1 MGEDGRLRLVSKSEH
16 YHAPVGHSFPGYGL
30 LEHARRLGIP
40 NATHNNTRGHVTRLL
55 EEELVRV
62 ANGLPAGADP
72 ARAAALNRVL
82 NLETGSLACEAALK
96 MMLGR
101 FYRAQADSPAPKYAG
116 RVPVFVVL
124 GNAEGGL
131 QANYHGTTLLA
142 QALRGMWPD
151 VRRAGERGGAF
162 RVVAVRPNRLD
173 DVEAAFARWDRRP
186 YKVAGFLHELVMMN
200 YGALVLEPGPLRR
213 IYALCRRHDV
223 PVLCDEIQS
232 CLWAP
237 QGFLFREYG
246 IRPDFVAA
254 GKGFPGGEY
263 PASRLVFRARYDC
276 LPQFGALVTNGQE
289 ELASLAYLITWRWAA
304 ANAERTAA
312 VGERF
317 AARLQELAARFPEHI
332 VRVTGWRHLQGVHFR
347 NVAGAQ
353 ALASRLQA
361 GGLDI
366 SVQAYKTEVP
376 PVALLKLP
384 LIADGRI
391 VDTVAERIGAAL
403 AASCVTVRA

>member
-1 MGEDGRLRLVSKSEH
+1 
-16 YHAPVGHSFPGYGL
+16 
-30 LEHARRLGIP
+30 
-40 NATHNNTRGHVTRLL
+40 
-55 EEELVRV
+55 
-62 ANGLPAGADP
+62 
-72 ARAAALNRVL
+72 
-82 NLETGSLACEAALK
+82 
-96 MMLGR
+96 
-101 FYRAQADSPAPKYAG
+101 
-116 RVPVFVVL
+116 
-124 GNAEGGL
+124 
-131 QANYHGTTLLA
+131 
-142 QALRGMWPD
+142 
-151 VRRAGERGGAF
+151 
-162 RVVAVRPNRLD
+162 
-173 DVEAAFARWDRRP
+173 
-186 YKVAGFLHELVMMN
+186 
-200 YGALVLEPGPLRR
+200 
-213 IYALCRRHDV
+213 
-223 PVLCDEIQS
+223 
-232 CLWAP
+232 
-237 QGFLFREYG
+237 
-246 IRPDFVAA
+246 
-254 GKGFPGGEY
+254 
-263 PASRLVFRARYDC
+263 VFRARYDC